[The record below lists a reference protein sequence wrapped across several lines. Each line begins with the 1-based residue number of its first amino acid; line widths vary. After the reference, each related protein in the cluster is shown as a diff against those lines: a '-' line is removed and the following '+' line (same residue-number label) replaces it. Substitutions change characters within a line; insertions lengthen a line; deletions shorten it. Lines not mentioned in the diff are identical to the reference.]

1 MFDRST
7 LISYVLI
14 LPVILLAL
22 SIHETA
28 HGYVASKLGDPT
40 AKSLGRLTLNPLQHI
55 DIFGFLCMLFFH
67 FGWAKPVPVN
77 ARYFKNP
84 RRGMALTSAAGPAAN
99 ILLALIFAT
108 LLRLEILVVD
118 LFYANDLLAVLS
130 GATSQISTAFNMLTV
145 LNYILYMGVLL
156 NISLAVFNLIPIPP
170 FDGSRVAYVLLPQ
183 RLYFHIMKYEQYIM
197 IAILLLFWSVPLF
210 SNLISG
216 ATSGLANLILSV
228 FGLGSGTTAGQ
239 EMNVMIAHLF
249 YSLFV

>member
-40 AKSLGRLTLNPLQHI
+40 AKSLGRLTLNPLRHI
-55 DIFGFLCMLFFH
+55 DVFGFLCMLFFH

-77 ARYFKNP
+77 TRYFKKP
-84 RRGMALTSAAGPAAN
+84 RRDMALTSAAGPAAN
-99 ILLALIFAT
+99 ILLALLFAA

-118 LFYANDLLAVLS
+118 SFFSADLLAVLTG
-130 GATSQISTAFNMLTV
+130 GAVSNAFNMLSV

-183 RLYFHIMKYEQYIM
+183 KLYFRVMKYEQTIM
-197 IAILLLFWSVPLF
+197 IVILLLFWLVPLF
-210 SNLISG
+210 SSLISG
-216 ATSGLANLILSV
+216 ATSGLAGLVLSI
-228 FGLGSGTTAGQ
+228 FGLGGKTAASQ

-249 YSLFV
+249 YSLFA

>member
-84 RRGMALTSAAGPAAN
+84 RRGMALTSAAGPTAN

-170 FDGSRVAYVLLPQ
+170 FDGSRIAYVLLPQ
-183 RLYFHIMKYEQYIM
+183 KLYFRIMKYEQYIM
-197 IAILLLFWSVPLF
+197 IAILLLFWFVPLF
-210 SNLISG
+210 STLIGG

-239 EMNVMIAHLF
+239 EMNIMVAHLF

>member
-40 AKSLGRLTLNPLQHI
+40 AKSLGRLTLNPLRHI
-55 DIFGFLCMLFFH
+55 DVFGFLCMLFFH

-77 ARYFKNP
+77 TRYFKKP
-84 RRGMALTSAAGPAAN
+84 RRDMALTSAAGPAAN
-99 ILLALIFAT
+99 ILLALLFAA
-108 LLRLEILVVD
+108 LLRLEILAVD
-118 LFYANDLLAVLS
+118 SFFSADLLAVLS
-130 GATSQISTAFNMLTV
+130 GGAVSNAFNMLSV

-183 RLYFHIMKYEQYIM
+183 KLYFRVMKYEQTIM
-197 IAILLLFWSVPLF
+197 IVILLLFWLVPLF
-210 SNLISG
+210 SSLISG
-216 ATSGLANLILSV
+216 ATSGLAGLVLSI
-228 FGLGSGTTAGQ
+228 FGLGGKTAAGQ

-249 YSLFV
+249 YSLFA

>member
-40 AKSLGRLTLNPLQHI
+40 AKSLGRLTLNPLRHI
-55 DIFGFLCMLFFH
+55 DVFGFLCMLFFH

-77 ARYFKNP
+77 TRYFKKP
-84 RRGMALTSAAGPAAN
+84 RRDMALTSAAGPAAN
-99 ILLALIFAT
+99 ILLALLFAA

-118 LFYANDLLAVLS
+118 SFFSADLLAVLS
-130 GATSQISTAFNMLTV
+130 GGAVSNVFNMLSV

-183 RLYFHIMKYEQYIM
+183 KLYFRVMKYEQTIM
-197 IAILLLFWSVPLF
+197 IVILLLFWLVPLF
-210 SNLISG
+210 SSLISG
-216 ATSGLANLILSV
+216 ATSGLAGLVLSI
-228 FGLGSGTTAGQ
+228 FGLGGKTAAGQ
-239 EMNVMIAHLF
+239 EMNIMIAHLF
-249 YSLFV
+249 YSLFA

>member
-55 DIFGFLCMLFFH
+55 DVFGFLCMLFFH

-77 ARYFKNP
+77 ARYFKKP
-84 RRGMALTSAAGPAAN
+84 RRDMALTSAAGPAAN
-99 ILLALIFAT
+99 ILLALVFAA
-108 LLRLEILVVD
+108 LLRLEILLVD
-118 LFYANDLLAVLS
+118 SFFSADLLAVLS
-130 GATSQISTAFNMLTV
+130 GAQTGTAFNMLTV

-156 NISLAVFNLIPIPP
+156 NISLAIFNLIPIPP

-183 RLYFHIMKYEQYIM
+183 KLYFHVMRYEQIIM
-197 IAILLLFWSVPLF
+197 IVILLLFWCVPFF
-210 SNLISG
+210 SELIST
-216 ATSGLANLILSV
+216 ATGGLANLVLWI
-228 FGLGSGTTAGQ
+228 FGLNYKTLAGQ
-239 EMNVMIAHLF
+239 EMNIMIAHLF
-249 YSLFV
+249 QSLFA

>member
-1 MFDRST
+1 MNT
-7 LISYVLI
+7 ATILQYVLI

-28 HGYVASKLGDPT
+28 HGYIASKLGDPT
-40 AKSLGRLTLNPLQHI
+40 ARSLGRLTLNPLQHI

-77 ARYFKNP
+77 TRYFKKP
-84 RRGMALTSAAGPAAN
+84 RRDMALTSAAGPAAN
-99 ILLALIFAT
+99 ILLALIFAII
-108 LLRLEILVVD
+108 LRLEILVVD
-118 LFYANDLLAVLS
+118 TFYTADLLAVLA
-130 GATSQISTAFNMLTV
+130 GGQVSTAFNMLSV

-183 RLYFHIMKYEQYIM
+183 KLYFRVMRYEQIIM
-197 IAILLLFWSVPLF
+197 IVILLLFWLVPFF

-216 ATSGLANLILSV
+216 ATSGLAGLILSV
-228 FGLGSGTTAGQ
+228 FGLGDATNAGQ
-239 EMNVMIAHLF
+239 EMNIMIAHLF
-249 YSLFV
+249 YSLFA

>member
-22 SIHETA
+22 SLHETA

-40 AKSLGRLTLNPLQHI
+40 AKSLGRLTLNPLHHI

-77 ARYFKNP
+77 TRYFKKP
-84 RRGMALTSAAGPAAN
+84 RRDMALTSAAGPAAN
-99 ILLALIFAT
+99 ILLALIFAA
-108 LLRLEILVVD
+108 LLRLELLLVD
-118 LFYANDLLAVLS
+118 SHFAADLLAVLS
-130 GATSQISTAFNMLTV
+130 GNPTSTAFNMLSV

-183 RLYFHIMKYEQYIM
+183 KLYFRVMKYEQTIM
-197 IAILLLFWSVPLF
+197 IVILLLFWFVPFF
-210 SNLISG
+210 SDLISG
-216 ATSGLANLILSV
+216 ATSGLAGLVLSV
-228 FGLGSGTTAGQ
+228 FGLGGKTNAGQ
-239 EMNVMIAHLF
+239 ELNIMIAHLL
-249 YSLFV
+249 YSLFA